1 LPKCHRFRKE
11 EYVVSSR
18 LYRLLVLTAATLV
31 VIASPLG
38 AAQQAVAIT
47 GLVSDQTGASV
58 VGAKVELTR
67 GPVVI
72 RSVVTDRDGRY
83 RLGDAQPGAYT
94 VRVTAPGFQ
103 IAERQLTVAG
113 SGPAAVADFRLAVQT
128 LEESVVVTAERVK
141 AEVETQRALTPGG
154 VTVVEG
160 AELYRRHVANLADM
174 LRFVPGVF
182 SESAYGNDELF
193 FSSRGSNLDAV
204 DYDKNG
210 VKLLQDGLPVT
221 TADGNNHNRV
231 IDPLTARFASVAR
244 GANALTYGASTLGGA
259 IDFTSPTARNSAPLS
274 AAFDGGSFGSL
285 NGRVTLGG
293 VRDKVDGLL
302 TIEGRHFDGYRDHSG
317 QERFGLYANAGW
329 HPSATTTVQLFGT
342 YVNNDLRLPGALTR
356 AEVNAD
362 PDQASAAALDGAYG
376 KQVKTGRFAAKMTKS
391 FGTNGSLSA
400 GLSYEGQSLFHPI
413 VSQIFVDFDGAGPN
427 PPVEV
432 FSLLIQTDH
441 RDLGAM
447 VRYDRRVGAHDLL
460 AGVNLGKG
468 SVDGGNY
475 RNLHGQ
481 PNGLAESYNSDSDS
495 VEAFAMDRWRVSER
509 WTAVVGAQMVSAARD
524 VLVTNAITGAVT
536 NPDTRYT
543 TVNPRAGVIA
553 SMNTAGELYGNVSR
567 LFEAPTTFQMIDDV
581 RGGNTTLE
589 PMSGTVAEVG
599 WRSRAADSQGMR
611 LTWDVAAYY
620 ARISNEILS
629 LDDPNAPGNSLVTN
643 IDKTT
648 HAGVE
653 ALLGSSFSLG
663 DKHRIDPRVSVTL
676 NRFHFADDPVYGT
689 NRLPAAPRYAA
700 RGEIL
705 YRHAGGI
712 YAGPTFDFIGQ
723 RYADFAN
730 SYTVDRYGLLGL
742 RAGFNGRRWEVF
754 GELRNLFNTDY
765 IATLS
770 VLNVAAPDSRV
781 LYPGAPLSAYTGL
794 RFSF

>member
-1 LPKCHRFRKE
+1 
-11 EYVVSSR
+11 VV
-18 LYRLLVLTAATLV
+18 AAS
-31 VIASPLG
+31 ILG
-38 AAQQAVAIT
+38 AAQQTAIT
-47 GLVSDQTGASV
+47 GLVSDQTGASIA
-58 VGAKVELTR
+58 GATVDLTR
-67 GPVVI
+67 AGAVI
-72 RSVVTDRDGRY
+72 RSGVTDREGRY
-83 RLGDAQPGAYT
+83 RLDDAQPGAYT

-103 IAERQLTVAG
+103 IAERQLDIAA
-113 SGPAAVADFRLAVQT
+113 SGPAAVADFRLEVQA
-128 LEESVVVTAERVK
+128 LEESVLVTAERVK
-141 AEVETQRALTPGG
+141 ADVEAQRALTPGG

-160 AELYRRHVANLADM
+160 AELYQRHVANLADM

-182 SESAYGNDELF
+182 ADSGYGNDELF

-231 IDPLTARFASVAR
+231 IDPLTARYASVAR

-259 IDFTSPTARNSAPLS
+259 IDFISPTARNSAPLS

-293 VRDKVDGLL
+293 ARDNVDALF
-302 TIEGRHFDGYRDHSG
+302 TVEGRRFDGYRDHSD
-317 QERFGLYANAGW
+317 QERFGLYGNVGW
-329 HPSATTTVQLFGT
+329 QPSTTTNVQLFGT

-356 AEVNAD
+356 AEVDAD
-362 PDQASAAALDGAYG
+362 PDQASAAALDGDYG
-376 KQVKTGRFAAKMTKS
+376 KVVKTGRFAAKMTRS

-413 VSQIFVDFDGAGPN
+413 VSQIFVDFDGPGPN

-447 VRYDRRVGAHDLL
+447 VRYDRRAGAHDLL
-460 AGVNLGKG
+460 AGINFGKG

-495 VEAFAMDRWRVSER
+495 LEAFAMDRWRVSPT
-509 WTAVVGAQMVSAARD
+509 WTAVFGAQVVSAARD

-536 NPDTRYT
+536 NPDARYT
-543 TVNPRAGVIA
+543 TLNPRAGVIA
-553 SMNTAGELYGNVSR
+553 SMNDAGEVYGNVSR

-581 RGGNTTLE
+581 RGGNTTLD
-589 PMSGTVAEVG
+589 PMTGTVAEVG
-599 WRSRAADSQGMR
+599 WRSRSGQGQGSR
-611 LTWDVAAYY
+611 VSWDIAAYY
-620 ARISNEILS
+620 ARIRNEILS

-648 HAGVE
+648 HAGLE
-653 ALLGSSFSLG
+653 ALVGGSLSLG
-663 DKHRIDPRVSVTL
+663 ARHRLDPQVSLTL
-676 NRFHFADDPVYGT
+676 NRFHFADDPIYGT

-700 RGEIL
+700 RSEVL
-705 YRHAGGI
+705 YKHASGM

-730 SYTVDRYGLLGL
+730 SYTVDRYGLMGL

-754 GELRNLFNTDY
+754 GELRNLFDTDY

-770 VLNVAAPDSRV
+770 VLNVAAPNARV